1 MAASLDMAA
10 AVATE
15 EEDGAVLVNDDDSSH
30 LSRLASESVWLEYA
44 PCSKV
49 GCVFVTRTSFL
60 GLVACWRKQ
69 KVVDEKSSSWS
80 KRRRVPIRRF
90 DPQN

>member
-15 EEDGAVLVNDDDSSH
+15 EDGAVLV
-30 LSRLASESVWLEYA
+30 A
-44 PCSKV
+44 PCSEV